1 MITAIVLA
9 GGASERMGRAKAL
22 LPLRGSTFLEVILE
36 SCRSLPLAEVIVV
49 AGPDI
54 DKMLSDNVLGGARK
68 ILNPTP
74 ESGPIGSIRLG
85 IGALDPAA
93 EGILVWHVDRPLVR
107 AETVRRLLERLE
119 EGAPIV
125 VPGFQ
130 GRRGHPVIF
139 ARAVFEEL
147 IQVPEGEGARA
158 VVRADPS
165 RVSSVPVEDPAVV
178 EDIDTPEA
186 HRELL
191 EREGS

>member
-1 MITAIVLA
+1 
-9 GGASERMGRAKAL
+9 MGRAKAL
-22 LPLRGSTFLEVILE
+22 LAFRGSTFLEVILE
-36 SCRSLPLAEVIVV
+36 SCRSLALGEAIVV

-54 DKMLSDNVLGGARK
+54 DKMLPDNILGGARK

-85 IGALDPAA
+85 IGALDPGA
-93 EGILVWHVDRPLVR
+93 EGILVWHVDRPHVR
-107 AETVRRLLERLE
+107 PETVRRLLERFE

-125 VPGFQ
+125 VPGFR
-130 GRRGHPVIF
+130 GRRGHPAIF

-147 IQVPEGEGARA
+147 IQAPEGEGARA

-165 RVSSVPVEDPAVV
+165 RVSLVPVDDPAVV

-186 HRELL
+186 YRQLL
-191 EREGS
+191 ERECS

>member
-1 MITAIVLA
+1 
-9 GGASERMGRAKAL
+9 MGRPKAM
-22 LPLRGSTFLEVILE
+22 LPFRGSTFLEVILE
-36 SCRSLPLAEVIVV
+36 SCRSLPLAEAVVV

-68 ILNPTP
+68 VLNPAP

-85 IGALDPAA
+85 IGAVAPAS
-93 EGILVWHVDRPLVR
+93 EGILAWHVDRPHVR
-107 AETVRRLLERLE
+107 PETVRRLIERFE
-119 EGAPIV
+119 DGARIV
-125 VPGFQ
+125 LPGFQ

-147 IQVPEGEGARA
+147 IQAPEGEGARA

-165 RVSSVPVEDPAVV
+165 RVSLVPVDDPAVV

-186 HRELL
+186 YRELL